1 VEDLGM
7 KKLSIIIVNWNVR
20 PLLADCLRS
29 ILAQVDLA
37 ETEILVVDSASTDG
51 SVEMIRNDF
60 PQIQLMAQSENV
72 GFTRGNNL
80 ALQVAEGQ
88 FHLLLNPDTVIM
100 GDALQQMMNFLE
112 THPAVGIV
120 GPHTLNTDGSYQ
132 STRRRFPTILTAFF
146 ESTWLQNLAPR
157 RLLDHY
163 YVKDAPQSA
172 TVEVDWVQGSALMAR
187 RQVYKTIGG
196 LDEGY
201 IMYSEELDWCHRAKD
216 AGFGVAYLGSARIIH
231 HGGKSSEQASAR
243 KHITFQQSKLRYFR
257 KFHSHLAAEGL
268 RIGLLLG
275 YAVQLIEESIKS
287 LLGHKRS
294 MRQERIQTYW
304 QVLRSGLKVN

>member
-1 VEDLGM
+1 M

-80 ALQVAEGQ
+80 ALQVADGH
-88 FHLLLNPDTVIM
+88 FHLLLNPDTVII

-112 THPAVGIV
+112 THPTVGIV

-132 STRRRFPTILTAFF
+132 STRRRFPTVLTAFF

-163 YVKDAPQSA
+163 YVNDAPESA

-187 RQVYKTIGG
+187 RQVYETIGG

-201 IMYSEELDWCHRAKD
+201 VMYSEELDWCRRAKD
-216 AGFGVAYLGSARIIH
+216 AGFGVAYLGSVHIIH

-257 KFHSHLAAEGL
+257 KFHSRLAAECL
-268 RIGLLLG
+268 RIGLLFG
-275 YAVQLIEESIKS
+275 YTVQLIEESIKS
-287 LLGHKRS
+287 ILGHKRA